1 MISIY
6 IIITCPPDLS
16 SFFSI
21 YFIQNLGGFN
31 VEYIVFGIIV
41 IVVGGL
47 AGYEL
52 IEGIVAGIK
61 LDGDDEEIFAPIA
74 IFSLLAF
81 LAGLSYF
88 G

>member
-1 MISIY
+1 VDY
-6 IIITCPPDLS
+6 
-16 SFFSI
+16 
-21 YFIQNLGGFN
+21 
-31 VEYIVFGIIV
+31 VVFGIIA
-41 IVVGGL
+41 IIVGGV

-52 IEGIVAGIK
+52 IEGVIAGIK
-61 LDGDDEEIFAPIA
+61 LDGDDEEIFAPLA

>member
-1 MISIY
+1 M
-6 IIITCPPDLS
+6 
-16 SFFSI
+16 
-21 YFIQNLGGFN
+21 
-31 VEYIVFGIIV
+31 EYVVFGVIA
-41 IVVGGL
+41 IVVGGV

-61 LDGDDEEIFAPIA
+61 LDGDDEEIFAPLA

>member
-1 MISIY
+1 MDY
-6 IIITCPPDLS
+6 
-16 SFFSI
+16 
-21 YFIQNLGGFN
+21 
-31 VEYIVFGIIV
+31 VVFGVIAIIV
-41 IVVGGL
+41 GGV

-52 IEGIVAGIK
+52 IEGVIAGIK
-61 LDGDDEEIFAPIA
+61 LDGDDEEIFAPLA

>member
-1 MISIY
+1 MEIIVA
-6 IIITCPPDLS
+6 III
-16 SFFSI
+16 I
-21 YFIQNLGGFN
+21 
-31 VEYIVFGIIV
+31 
-41 IVVGGL
+41 VGGL
-47 AGYEL
+47 AGIEL
-52 IEGIVAGIK
+52 IEGIMAGIF

>member
-1 MISIY
+1 MDY
-6 IIITCPPDLS
+6 VVFVIIA
-16 SFFSI
+16 
-21 YFIQNLGGFN
+21 
-31 VEYIVFGIIV
+31 IIV
-41 IVVGGL
+41 GGV

-52 IEGIVAGIK
+52 IEGVIAGIK
-61 LDGDDEEIFAPIA
+61 LDGDDEEIFAPLA

>member
-1 MISIY
+1 MEY
-6 IIITCPPDLS
+6 II
-16 SFFSI
+16 
-21 YFIQNLGGFN
+21 
-31 VEYIVFGIIV
+31 FGIIV

-61 LDGDDEEIFAPIA
+61 LDGDDEEILAPIA
-74 IFSLLAF
+74 IFSLLVF

>member
-1 MISIY
+1 M
-6 IIITCPPDLS
+6 
-16 SFFSI
+16 
-21 YFIQNLGGFN
+21 
-31 VEYIVFGIIV
+31 EYVVFGIIV

-52 IEGIVAGIK
+52 IEGIVARTK
-61 LDGDDEEIFAPIA
+61 LDGDDEEIFAPLA
-74 IFSLLAF
+74 IFSLLLF

>member
-1 MISIY
+1 M
-6 IIITCPPDLS
+6 S
-16 SFFSI
+16 SGFVTFFF
-21 YFIQNLGGFN
+21 YLFYENLGGFN
-31 VEYIVFGIIV
+31 VEYIIFGVII

-74 IFSLLAF
+74 IFSLLVF

>member
-1 MISIY
+1 M
-6 IIITCPPDLS
+6 S
-16 SFFSI
+16 SGFVKFFF
-21 YFIQNLGGFN
+21 YLFIQSLGGFN
-31 VEYIVFGIIV
+31 VEYVVFGVIAIIV
-41 IVVGGL
+41 GGV

-61 LDGDDEEIFAPIA
+61 LDGDDEEIFAPLA

>member
-1 MISIY
+1 M
-6 IIITCPPDLS
+6 
-16 SFFSI
+16 
-21 YFIQNLGGFN
+21 
-31 VEYIVFGIIV
+31 EYVVFGVIV

-74 IFSLLAF
+74 SFSLLVV
-81 LAGLSYF
+81 LAVLS
-88 G
+88 

>member
-1 MISIY
+1 MDY
-6 IIITCPPDLS
+6 
-16 SFFSI
+16 
-21 YFIQNLGGFN
+21 
-31 VEYIVFGIIV
+31 VVFGIIA
-41 IVVGGL
+41 IIVGGV

-52 IEGIVAGIK
+52 IEGVIAGIK
-61 LDGDDEEIFAPIA
+61 LDGDDEEIFAPLA